1 MVSEVCIAISFFV
14 SMVQTTKKES
24 QKTTIDGISH
34 LQIHL
39 LFQIGELSELRGNRI
54 HQFDFQTVPQNAA
67 NLALSV
73 KLNPQV
79 LKSTAWSRETT
90 HIQSNSFFLD

>member
-1 MVSEVCIAISFFV
+1 MKRASQFLSLLPWLKQSE
-14 SMVQTTKKES
+14 KES
-24 QKTTIDGISH
+24 QKTTIDEISH

-67 NLALSV
+67 NLAVSV

-79 LKSTAWSRETT
+79 LKSTA
-90 HIQSNSFFLD
+90 

>member
-1 MVSEVCIAISFFV
+1 MKCASQFLSLFPWFK
-14 SMVQTTKKES
+14 QPKKES

-54 HQFDFQTVPQNAA
+54 HQFNFRTVPQNAA
-67 NLALSV
+67 NLAVSV

-79 LKSTAWSRETT
+79 LKSTA
-90 HIQSNSFFLD
+90 